1 MLHLKKV
8 KWYSVFGINHDSF
21 EHTHNKTTGDVL
33 LNSKTI
39 METHAEK
46 KSHVATNKDVKFGF
60 KKSNYHRTW
69 AQHGHDVDILTGSY
83 F

>member
-21 EHTHNKTTGDVL
+21 EHTHNKTIGDVL

-46 KSHVATNKDVKFGF
+46 
-60 KKSNYHRTW
+60 
-69 AQHGHDVDILTGSY
+69 
-83 F
+83 